1 MTNDPADISQ
11 QALGAYRKGE
21 LDRAIQLL
29 QRARREFAEQDRQME
44 AAEAANNLSV
54 ALLLTKQPQAAL
66 EAVEGTP
73 ELFDGLGE
81 EERAAK
87 AYGNLAAA
95 LEAVGDLSAAEGAY
109 REAAERF
116 DRLGDRESRTHTL
129 KALSQLQLRD
139 RRPYEAAATFQAGL
153 EGDRPSGIRA
163 RLARTVLKLT
173 SRLLRS

>member
-1 MTNDPADISQ
+1 MTDDPAAISQ
-11 QALGAYRKGE
+11 QALDAYREGE
-21 LDRAIQLL
+21 LERAIQLF
-29 QRARREFAEQDRQME
+29 QRAQLMYAGQDLQAE
-44 AAEAANNLSV
+44 AAEAANNLCV
-54 ALLLTKQPQAAL
+54 ALLLAKQPQAAL

-95 LEAVGDLSAAEGAY
+95 LEAVGDRSAAERAY

-116 DRLGDRESRTHTL
+116 DRLGDRENRADTL

-153 EGDRPSGIRA
+153 EGDRPAGIRA
-163 RLARTVLKLT
+163 WLAKTFLKLT
-173 SRLLRS
+173 SRLLGS